1 MWNESPDVYVLTE
14 LNPIGKLKW
23 MREISYESTMSPL
36 LSSAPLKKG
45 LVQVFTGDGKGKTS
59 AAAGSIIRAIAS
71 GLNVY
76 AAVLMKG
83 GNPEGEWSYLS
94 RLPGVTI
101 ERFGSK
107 NFCNPERVKP
117 EDREQAKLALE
128 TAAKAMLSGK
138 YDMVVVDEINVAA
151 AWKLIDV
158 QDVIKMIE
166 AKPANVEL
174 ILTGRYAA
182 PEVIE
187 KADLVTEMRK
197 IKHPFDTGQPARKGI
212 EY

>member
-1 MWNESPDVYVLTE
+1 
-14 LNPIGKLKW
+14 
-23 MREISYESTMSPL
+23 MSP
-36 LSSAPLKKG
+36 APLKKG

-59 AAAGSIIRAIAS
+59 AAAGSILRAIAA

-83 GNPEGEWSYLS
+83 GNPEGEWNYLS

-107 NFCNPERVKP
+107 NFCDPGKVKP

-128 TAAKAMLSGK
+128 AAAKAMLSGK
-138 YDMVVVDEINVAA
+138 YDMVVLDEINVAA
-151 AWKLIDV
+151 AWKLIDIK
-158 QDVIKMIE
+158 DVIKLVDE
-166 AKPANVEL
+166 KPANVDL

-182 PEVIE
+182 PELIE

-197 IKHPFDTGQPARKGI
+197 IKHPFDAGLPARKGI